1 MPDVLCL
8 LSLSEARNSGQS
20 LLYKLISDGFMK
32 GLLFNIN
39 RFAINDGP
47 GIRVT
52 FFLKGCPLACSWCHN
67 PEGMDPEREDIVR
80 TNRIGS
86 RSFSFNETVGYE
98 ISTLD
103 VITILDK
110 ERIFLEK
117 SGGGVTFSGGE
128 PMMQFEFLIDA
139 LRACKSSGY
148 HTAVDTSGHFPAEY
162 LDPLMEFTDLLLFDL
177 KHLDPHKHLKDTGVS
192 NDQII
197 LNFRKAVGGPSDIVI
212 RIPVVPGFNDDEDH
226 IGRLRKF
233 ITDNKTERIKAINLL
248 PYHRIG
254 ISKYRN
260 LKKEFSMGDISGPTE
275 GEMNYMK
282 EFFSGTGIKVKTGG

>member
-1 MPDVLCL
+1 MPDVLYL
-8 LSLSEARNSGQS
+8 LSLSAARNSGQS

-52 FFLKGCPLACSWCHN
+52 FFLKGCPLTCSWCHN
-67 PEGMDPEREDIVR
+67 PEGMNPEKEDIVR

>member
-52 FFLKGCPLACSWCHN
+52 FFLKGCPLTCSWCHN
-67 PEGMDPEREDIVR
+67 PEGMNPEKEDIVR

>member
-1 MPDVLCL
+1 MPDVLYL
-8 LSLSEARNSGQS
+8 LSLSAARNSGQS

-52 FFLKGCPLACSWCHN
+52 FFLKGCPLTCSWCHN
-67 PEGMDPEREDIVR
+67 PEGMNPEKEDIVR

-110 ERIFLEK
+110 ERVFLEK

-212 RIPVVPGFNDDEDH
+212 RIPVVPGFNDNEDH